1 MIELSLVYIF
11 NLSSLLLVGVASIY
25 GAKTVKHLY
34 DHEFSTTMNWLLII
48 IESVF
53 LIQLIIFLALYFNL
67 DETVSTLFVLVTTI
81 FIAFLFFFAT
91 YKIIQFLE
99 KYSFYSADLSEKE
112 ITFLKNL
119 KGRGKKK
126 N

>member
-1 MIELSLVYIF
+1 MIELSLIYIF
-11 NLSSLLLVGVASIY
+11 NLASLLLVGVASIY

-34 DHEFSTTMNWLLII
+34 DHEFSTAMHWLLII
-48 IESVF
+48 IESIF

-67 DETVSTLFVLVTTI
+67 NETVSTLFVLVTTI

-99 KYSFYSADLSEKE
+99 KYSFYSTELSEKE
-112 ITFLKNL
+112 INFLKNL
-119 KGRGKKK
+119 KGTGKKK